1 MFDTGIMYKQKNNQ
15 LTNRVGLYTND
26 KHQGGCKEIVR
37 SLNRQPKKL
46 LVGYINR
53 NHEVAL
59 IEILRKMEVF
69 IIVLFICLVATGSV
83 VGI

>member
-1 MFDTGIMYKQKNNQ
+1 M
-15 LTNRVGLYTND
+15 
-26 KHQGGCKEIVR
+26 
-37 SLNRQPKKL
+37 NRQPKKL